1 MMKKVFAILVAAM
14 VVLTM
19 ASCGSGGST
28 TPASGDETSGSAV
41 TPSATDTADSNG
53 AKVFVKAAGSKDLPD
68 QAKARTDTLVMG
80 SETPSG
86 AFNPWWSENLYDQY
100 VHQLVFPYLS
110 TNDAKGNI
118 IDGTAHLTISDD
130 GLTYTYKL
138 KPDKFSD
145 GTPVTAKD
153 YELAMK
159 LLSDKSYDGYL
170 DLSTTGIVGW
180 KDFHD
185 GKTKDLAGIKVVDD
199 STLQITLEQPNSEAI
214 YNLALPAI
222 DSAKYGSMIKPGDVS
237 AYKKAC
243 NDMVNYV
250 SNGAYTITSVKTGES
265 VTLKANPNYLY
276 GEPKIPNII
285 IKVVPAG
292 SEMEAVITGDVDVE
306 MDRTAETDIKDLLSS
321 VDYVNATM
329 YPELGYAYAMFNI
342 ADPKFSDV
350 RVRQALMYAMDRKG
364 ICQAT
369 TGNPDYFNI
378 INIPQTPVSWVY
390 DDSGCDTYD
399 FNIDKAQ
406 ELFKEAGWIKNAEG
420 KLVDKT
426 GKQFKITLLSTGD
439 TPFQKNLKNSLLKT
453 YAELGIDM
461 QVSQMDFA
469 TAVSNVEN
477 GKFDMI
483 SMGWSLTPDPDV
495 SFCFATKGSEA
506 GGTQNQN
513 GYSNP
518 DLDKLLIEAHRTID
532 LNKEKEIYSQIFK
545 ILNHDLPNLPVYEGY
560 NLFVANTRVK
570 GATPSSFISPF
581 QQDQVS
587 KLYLDSGDK

>member
-14 VVLTM
+14 VVFSM
-19 ASCGSGGST
+19 AGCGSGGSS

-53 AKVFVKAAGSKDLPD
+53 AKVFVKAASSKDLPD

-80 SETPSG
+80 SETPDG
-86 AFNPWWSENLYDQY
+86 VFNPFFSQSLYDSY

-110 TNDAKGNI
+110 TNDAKGNM
-118 IDGTAHLTISDD
+118 IDGTAHLTVSDD
-130 GLTYTYKL
+130 DLTYTYKL

-159 LLSDKSYDGYL
+159 LISDKSYDGYL
-170 DLSTTGIVGW
+170 DLSTIGIVGW

-185 GKTKDLAGIKVVDD
+185 GKTKDLAGVKVVDD
-199 STLQITLEQPNSEAI
+199 STLQVTLEEPNSEAI
-214 YNLALPAI
+214 YNLNVPCI

-237 AYKKAC
+237 AYKKVSS
-243 NDMVNYV
+243 DMTNYV
-250 SNGAYTITSVKTGES
+250 SNGAYTVTNIKTGES

-285 IKVVPAG
+285 IKVVPTG
-292 SEMEAVITGDVDVE
+292 SEMEAVITGDVDVD
-306 MDRTAETDIKDLLSS
+306 MDRAAETDIKDLLSS

-329 YPELGYAYAMFNI
+329 YPDLGYTYVMLNI
-342 ADPKFSDV
+342 ADPKFQDV
-350 RVRQALMYAMDRKG
+350 RVRQALMYALDRKG
-364 ICQAT
+364 ICQAA

-378 INIPQTPVSWVY
+378 LNIPQTPVSWIY
-390 DDSGCDTYD
+390 DDSGCETYD

-406 ELFKEAGWIKNAEG
+406 ELFKEAGWTKNAEG

-426 GKQFKITLLSTGD
+426 GKQFKITFLSTGD
-439 TPFQKNLKNSLLKT
+439 TPFHKSLKNSILKT
-453 YAELGIDM
+453 YAELGIDL

-469 TAVSNVEN
+469 TALSNVEK
-477 GKFDMI
+477 GHFDMI

-506 GGTQNQN
+506 GGAQNDN

-518 DLDKLLIEAHRTID
+518 DLDKLLIQAHHTID
-532 LNKEKEIYSQIFK
+532 KDQLKELYSQIFK
-545 ILNHDLPNLPVYEGY
+545 ILNHDLPYLTTLEGY
-560 NLFVANTRVK
+560 NLFVANDRVK

>member
-14 VVLTM
+14 VVFSM
-19 ASCGSGGST
+19 AGCGSGGSA

-53 AKVFVKAAGSKDLPD
+53 TKVFVKATSSKDLPD
-68 QAKARTDTLVMG
+68 QAKTRTDTLVMG
-80 SETPSG
+80 SETPDG
-86 AFNPWWSENLYDQY
+86 TFNPWFSENLYDSY
-100 VHQLVFPYLS
+100 VHQLVFPFLS
-110 TNDAKGNI
+110 SNDAKGNM
-118 IDGTAHLTISDD
+118 IDGTAHLTVSDD
-130 GLTYTYKL
+130 GLTYTYKM

-159 LLSDKSYDGYL
+159 LISDKSYDGYL

-185 GKTKDLAGIKVVDD
+185 GKTKDLAGVKAVDD
-199 STLQITLEQPNSEAI
+199 STLQVTLDQPNSEAI
-214 YNLALPAI
+214 YNLNVPCI
-222 DSAKYGSMIKPGDVS
+222 DSAKYGSLIKPGDVS
-237 AYKKAC
+237 AYKKLC
-243 NDMVNYV
+243 NDMTNYV
-250 SNGAYTITSVKTGES
+250 SNGAYIITSVKTGES

-285 IKVVPAG
+285 IKVIPTG
-292 SEMEAVITGDVDVE
+292 SEMEAVITGDVDVD
-306 MDRTAETDIKDLLSS
+306 MDRAADTDIKDLLSS
-321 VDYVNATM
+321 VDYVNASM
-329 YPELGYAYAMFNI
+329 YPELGYGYVMFNI
-342 ADPKFSDV
+342 ADPKFQDV

-364 ICQAT
+364 ISQAA
-369 TGNPDYFNI
+369 TGDPAYFNTL
-378 INIPQTPVSWVY
+378 NIPQTPASWAY

-399 FNIDKAQ
+399 FNLDKATD
-406 ELFKEAGWIKNAEG
+406 LFKEAGWTKNAEG

-453 YAELGIDM
+453 YAELGIDI

-469 TAVSNVEN
+469 TALSNVE
-477 GKFDMI
+477 KSHFDMI
-483 SMGWSLTPDPDV
+483 SMSWSLTPDPDV

-506 GGTQNQN
+506 GGTQNLN

-518 DLDKLLIEAHRTID
+518 DLDKLLIQAQHTID
-532 LNKEKEIYSQIFK
+532 KDQLKVIYSKIYK
-545 ILNHDLPNLPVYEGY
+545 ILNHDLPNLPIDQSYR
-560 NLFVANTRVK
+560 LFVSNTRVK
-570 GATPSSFISPF
+570 GADPSSYISPF